1 MISDEFPHELWALPL
16 TVRCQNIFKRNGIQT
31 IADLT
36 KMTKFDLLMLPNLGR
51 KSVQEIVEVLAERGL
66 ALSTG
71 PEDCYHWLEKGKQI
85 NRQLKGLASM
95 KEDTTPIDPTWMQKT
110 GGFAR
115 DMTLHDYYAGV
126 ALHGMLSS
134 GNLPKSVGDVE
145 LAHATQL
152 MADAMLVVRK
162 AK

>member
-1 MISDEFPHELWALPL
+1 M
-16 TVRCQNIFKRNGIQT
+16 
-31 IADLT
+31 
-36 KMTKFDLLMLPNLGR
+36 
-51 KSVQEIVEVLAERGL
+51 
-66 ALSTG
+66 
-71 PEDCYHWLEKGKQI
+71 KQ
-85 NRQLKGLASM
+85 
-95 KEDTTPIDPTWMQKT
+95 DTTTIDPTWIQRT

-152 MADAMLVVRK
+152 MADAMLK
-162 AK
+162 AREGK